1 MKITKIFDI
10 ILNINNINDI
20 FTRDINQK
28 LLSLI
33 EKKYQNKCYLSSYIL
48 KINKIINRS
57 LLEFNQNDLNCSFN
71 ISIQFEAECL
81 VFNKNE
87 VILNMKIQEIVNNNL
102 ILKNTIPF
110 IKNES
115 DTNTGNSNDNNSNE
129 IIISLI
135 KNNPDLSIF
144 KKDDIIPIIVG
155 KVKYSLG
162 SDKITINA
170 YPFIPIISNI
180 IYYQITPLNDQQFEL
195 LQETILPYIKYEEQ
209 IKNDLLKTKNN
220 NWNYFKNLIYPYA
233 NVKTTDKS
241 STHTMINLMEVV
253 NNSKKYND
261 KIITFDDRYDVS
273 NCELC
278 IYDDHNSYI
287 KINAYMTFYELC
299 KKYYLY
305 LKLINDLSINYNS
318 EKLIKSNSKIF
329 DIYTKYK
336 K

>member
-10 ILNINNINDI
+10 TLNIDNINDI
-20 FTRDINQK
+20 FTKDINQK

-33 EKKYQNKCYLSSYIL
+33 KKKYQYKCYLSSYVL

-102 ILKNTIPF
+102 ILKNTTTSEI
-110 IKNES
+110 
-115 DTNTGNSNDNNSNE
+115 NE
-129 IIISLI
+129 IIIALI
-135 KNNPDLSIF
+135 KNNQDLSIF
-144 KKDDIIPIIVG
+144 SKDDIIPIIVG

-180 IYYQITPLNDQQFEL
+180 IYYQVTGLNKQQLEL
-195 LQETILPYIKYEEQ
+195 LQETILPYIEYEEQ

-220 NWNYFKNLIYPYA
+220 TWDYFKNLVYPYT
-233 NVKTTDKS
+233 NTNNTKS
-241 STHTMINLMEVV
+241 KPTMINLMEVI
-253 NNSKKYND
+253 NNSDKYNN
-261 KIITFDDRYDVS
+261 KIIAFDEKYDIS

-278 IYDDHNSYI
+278 IYDDHNSYV
-287 KINAYMTFYELC
+287 KINSYMSFYELC

-318 EKLIKSNSKIF
+318 EKEIKSNTKIF
-329 DIYTKYK
+329 DIYNKYK

>member
-10 ILNINNINDI
+10 TLNIDNINDI
-20 FTRDINQK
+20 FTKDINQK

-33 EKKYQNKCYLSSYIL
+33 KKKYQYKCYLSSYVL
-48 KINKIINRS
+48 QINKIINRS

-102 ILKNTIPF
+102 ILKNTTTSEI
-110 IKNES
+110 
-115 DTNTGNSNDNNSNE
+115 NE
-129 IIISLI
+129 IIIALI
-135 KNNPDLSIF
+135 KNNQDLSIF
-144 KKDDIIPIIVG
+144 SKDDIIPIIVG

-180 IYYQITPLNDQQFEL
+180 IYYQVTSLNKQQLEL
-195 LQETILPYIKYEEQ
+195 LQETILPYIEYEEQ

-220 NWNYFKNLIYPYA
+220 TWDYFKNLVYPYT
-233 NVKTTDKS
+233 NTNNTKS
-241 STHTMINLMEVV
+241 KPTMINLMEVI
-253 NNSKKYND
+253 NNSDKYNN
-261 KIITFDDRYDVS
+261 KIIAFDEKYDIS

-278 IYDDHNSYI
+278 IYDDHNSYV
-287 KINAYMTFYELC
+287 KINSYMSFYELC

-318 EKLIKSNSKIF
+318 EKEIKSNTKIF
-329 DIYTKYK
+329 DIYNKYK

>member
-10 ILNINNINDI
+10 TLNINNIKDI
-20 FTRDINQK
+20 FTKDINQK
-28 LLSLI
+28 LLLLI
-33 EKKYQNKCYLSSYIL
+33 EKKYQYKCYLSSYIL

-57 LLEFNQNDLNCSFN
+57 LLEFNQNDLNCSFS

-102 ILKNTIPF
+102 ILKNTKTP
-110 IKNES
+110 EL
-115 DTNTGNSNDNNSNE
+115 NE
-129 IIISLI
+129 IIIALI
-135 KNNPDLSIF
+135 KNNQDLSIF
-144 KKDDIIPIIVG
+144 TKDDIIPIIVG

-170 YPFIPIISNI
+170 YPFIPIISNVT
-180 IYYQITPLNDQQFEL
+180 YYQVTSLNKQQLEL
-195 LQETILPYIKYEEQ
+195 LQETILPYIEYEEQ
-209 IKNDLLKTKNN
+209 IKKDLLNTENN
-220 NWNYFKNLIYPYA
+220 NWEYFKNLVYPYV
-233 NVKTTDKS
+233 NPIDSKS
-241 STHTMINLMEVV
+241 KPKMINLLEVI
-253 NNSKKYND
+253 NNSEKYID
-261 KIITFDDRYDVS
+261 KIITFDDKYDIS
-273 NCELC
+273 TCELC

-287 KINAYMTFYELC
+287 KNNSYMVFYELC

-318 EKLIKSNSKIF
+318 EKLIKSNSQIF
-329 DIYTKYK
+329 NIYNKYK

>member
-10 ILNINNINDI
+10 TLNIDNINDI
-20 FTRDINQK
+20 FTKDINQK

-33 EKKYQNKCYLSSYIL
+33 KKKYQYKCYLSSYVL

-102 ILKNTIPF
+102 ILKNTTTSEI
-110 IKNES
+110 
-115 DTNTGNSNDNNSNE
+115 NE
-129 IIISLI
+129 IIIALI
-135 KNNPDLSIF
+135 KNNQDLSIF
-144 KKDDIIPIIVG
+144 SKDDIIPIIVG

-170 YPFIPIISNI
+170 YPFIPIVSNI
-180 IYYQITPLNDQQFEL
+180 IYYQVTSLNKQQLEL
-195 LQETILPYIKYEEQ
+195 LQETILPYIEYEEQ
-209 IKNDLLKTKNN
+209 IKKDLLKTKNN
-220 NWNYFKNLIYPYA
+220 TWDYFKNLVYPYT
-233 NVKTTDKS
+233 NTDNKKS
-241 STHTMINLMEVV
+241 KPNMINLMEVL
-253 NNSKKYND
+253 NNSDKYNN
-261 KIITFDDRYDVS
+261 KIIAFDEKYDIS

-278 IYDDHNSYI
+278 IYDDHNSYV
-287 KINAYMTFYELC
+287 KINSYMSFYELC

-318 EKLIKSNSKIF
+318 EKEIKSNTKIF
-329 DIYTKYK
+329 DIYNKYK

>member
-10 ILNINNINDI
+10 TLNIDNINDI
-20 FTRDINQK
+20 FTKDINQK

-33 EKKYQNKCYLSSYIL
+33 KKKYQYKCYLSSYVL

-102 ILKNTIPF
+102 ILKNTTTSEI
-110 IKNES
+110 
-115 DTNTGNSNDNNSNE
+115 NE
-129 IIISLI
+129 IIIALI
-135 KNNPDLSIF
+135 KNNQDLSIF
-144 KKDDIIPIIVG
+144 SKDDIIPIIVG

-180 IYYQITPLNDQQFEL
+180 IYYQVTGINKQQLEL
-195 LQETILPYIKYEEQ
+195 LQETILSYIEYEEQ

-220 NWNYFKNLIYPYA
+220 TWDYFKNLVYPYT
-233 NVKTTDKS
+233 NTNNIKS
-241 STHTMINLMEVV
+241 KPNMINLMEVI
-253 NNSKKYND
+253 NNSDKYNN
-261 KIITFDDRYDVS
+261 KIIAFDEQYDIS

-278 IYDDHNSYI
+278 IYDNHNSYV
-287 KINAYMTFYELC
+287 KINSYMSFYELC

-318 EKLIKSNSKIF
+318 EKEIKSNTKIF
-329 DIYTKYK
+329 DIYNKYK

>member
-1 MKITKIFDI
+1 MNITKIFDI
-10 ILNINNINDI
+10 TLNIDNINDI
-20 FTRDINQK
+20 FTKDINQK

-33 EKKYQNKCYLSSYIL
+33 KKKYQYKCYLSSYVL

-102 ILKNTIPF
+102 ILKNTTTSEI
-110 IKNES
+110 
-115 DTNTGNSNDNNSNE
+115 NE
-129 IIISLI
+129 IIIALI
-135 KNNPDLSIF
+135 KNNQDLSIF
-144 KKDDIIPIIVG
+144 SKDDIIPIIVG

-180 IYYQITPLNDQQFEL
+180 IYYQVTGLNKQQLEL
-195 LQETILPYIKYEEQ
+195 LQETILPYIEYEEQ

-220 NWNYFKNLIYPYA
+220 TWDYFKNLVYPYT
-233 NVKTTDKS
+233 NTNNTKS
-241 STHTMINLMEVV
+241 KPTMINLMEVI
-253 NNSKKYND
+253 NNSDKYNN
-261 KIITFDDRYDVS
+261 KIIAFDEKYDIS

-278 IYDDHNSYI
+278 IYDDHNSYV
-287 KINAYMTFYELC
+287 KINSYMSFYELC

-318 EKLIKSNSKIF
+318 EKEIKSNTKIF
-329 DIYTKYK
+329 DIYNKYK

>member
-10 ILNINNINDI
+10 TLNIDNINDI
-20 FTRDINQK
+20 FTKDINQK

-33 EKKYQNKCYLSSYIL
+33 KKKYQYKCYLSSYVL

-102 ILKNTIPF
+102 ILKNTTTSEI
-110 IKNES
+110 
-115 DTNTGNSNDNNSNE
+115 NE
-129 IIISLI
+129 IIIALI
-135 KNNPDLSIF
+135 KNNQDLSIF
-144 KKDDIIPIIVG
+144 SKDDIIPIIVG

-180 IYYQITPLNDQQFEL
+180 IYYQVTGLNKQQLEL
-195 LQETILPYIKYEEQ
+195 LQETILPYIEYEEQ

-220 NWNYFKNLIYPYA
+220 TWDYFKNLVYPYT
-233 NVKTTDKS
+233 NTNNIKS
-241 STHTMINLMEVV
+241 KPNMINLMEVI
-253 NNSKKYND
+253 NNSDKYNN
-261 KIITFDDRYDVS
+261 KIIAFDEQYDIS

-278 IYDDHNSYI
+278 IYDDHNSYV
-287 KINAYMTFYELC
+287 KINSYMSFYELC

-318 EKLIKSNSKIF
+318 EKEIKSNTKIF
-329 DIYTKYK
+329 DIYNKYK

>member
-10 ILNINNINDI
+10 TLNIDNINDI
-20 FTRDINQK
+20 FTKDINQK

-33 EKKYQNKCYLSSYIL
+33 KKKYQYKCYLSSYVL

-102 ILKNTIPF
+102 ILKNTTTSEI
-110 IKNES
+110 
-115 DTNTGNSNDNNSNE
+115 NE
-129 IIISLI
+129 IIIALI
-135 KNNPDLSIF
+135 KNNQDLSIF
-144 KKDDIIPIIVG
+144 SKDDIIPIIVG

-180 IYYQITPLNDQQFEL
+180 IYYQVTGLNKQQLEL
-195 LQETILPYIKYEEQ
+195 LQETILPYIEYEEQ

-220 NWNYFKNLIYPYA
+220 TWDYFKNLVYPYT
-233 NVKTTDKS
+233 NTNNTKS
-241 STHTMINLMEVV
+241 KPTMINLMEVI
-253 NNSKKYND
+253 NNSDKYNNKIIAFDKKYD
-261 KIITFDDRYDVS
+261 IS

-278 IYDDHNSYI
+278 IYDDHNSYV
-287 KINAYMTFYELC
+287 KINSYMSFYELC

-318 EKLIKSNSKIF
+318 EKEIKSNTKIF
-329 DIYTKYK
+329 DIYNKYK

>member
-10 ILNINNINDI
+10 TLNIDNINDI
-20 FTRDINQK
+20 FTKDINQK

-33 EKKYQNKCYLSSYIL
+33 KKKYQYKCYLSSYVL

-102 ILKNTIPF
+102 ILKNTTTSEI
-110 IKNES
+110 
-115 DTNTGNSNDNNSNE
+115 NE
-129 IIISLI
+129 IIIALI
-135 KNNPDLSIF
+135 KNNQDLSIF
-144 KKDDIIPIIVG
+144 SKDDIIPIIVG

-180 IYYQITPLNDQQFEL
+180 IYYQVTGLNKQQLEL
-195 LQETILPYIKYEEQ
+195 LQETILPYIEYEEQ

-220 NWNYFKNLIYPYA
+220 TWDYFKNLVYPYT
-233 NVKTTDKS
+233 NTNNTKS
-241 STHTMINLMEVV
+241 KPTMINLMEVI
-253 NNSKKYND
+253 NNSDKYNN
-261 KIITFDDRYDVS
+261 KIIAFDEKYDIS

-278 IYDDHNSYI
+278 IYDDHNSYV
-287 KINAYMTFYELC
+287 KINSYMSFYELC

-305 LKLINDLSINYNS
+305 LKLINDLSIYYNS
-318 EKLIKSNSKIF
+318 EKEIKSNTKIF
-329 DIYTKYK
+329 DIYNKYK

>member
-10 ILNINNINDI
+10 TLNIDNINDI
-20 FTRDINQK
+20 FTKDINQK

-33 EKKYQNKCYLSSYIL
+33 KKKYQYKCYLSSYVL

-102 ILKNTIPF
+102 ILKNTTTSEI
-110 IKNES
+110 
-115 DTNTGNSNDNNSNE
+115 NE
-129 IIISLI
+129 IIIALI
-135 KNNPDLSIF
+135 KNNQDLSIF
-144 KKDDIIPIIVG
+144 SKDDIIPIIVG

-180 IYYQITPLNDQQFEL
+180 IYYQVTGLNKQQLEL
-195 LQETILPYIKYEEQ
+195 LQETILPYIEYEEQ
-209 IKNDLLKTKNN
+209 IKKDLLKTKNN
-220 NWNYFKNLIYPYA
+220 TWDYFKNLVYPYT
-233 NVKTTDKS
+233 NKNNIKS
-241 STHTMINLMEVV
+241 KPNMINLMEVI
-253 NNSKKYND
+253 NNSDKYNN
-261 KIITFDDRYDVS
+261 KIIAFDEQYDIS

-278 IYDDHNSYI
+278 IYDDHNSYV
-287 KINAYMTFYELC
+287 KINSYMSFYELC

-318 EKLIKSNSKIF
+318 EKEIKSNTKIF
-329 DIYTKYK
+329 DIYNKYK

>member
-10 ILNINNINDI
+10 TLNIDNINDI
-20 FTRDINQK
+20 FTKDINQK

-33 EKKYQNKCYLSSYIL
+33 KKKYQYKCYLSSYVL

-102 ILKNTIPF
+102 ILKNTTTSEI
-110 IKNES
+110 
-115 DTNTGNSNDNNSNE
+115 NE
-129 IIISLI
+129 IIIALI
-135 KNNPDLSIF
+135 KNNQDLSIF
-144 KKDDIIPIIVG
+144 SKDDIIPIIVG

-180 IYYQITPLNDQQFEL
+180 IYYQVTGLNKQQLEL
-195 LQETILPYIKYEEQ
+195 LQETILPYIEYEEQ

-220 NWNYFKNLIYPYA
+220 TWDYFKNLVYPYT
-233 NVKTTDKS
+233 NKNNIKS
-241 STHTMINLMEVV
+241 KPNMINLMEVI
-253 NNSKKYND
+253 NNSDKYNN
-261 KIITFDDRYDVS
+261 KIIAFDEQYDIS

-278 IYDDHNSYI
+278 IYDDHNSYV
-287 KINAYMTFYELC
+287 KINSYMSFYELC

-318 EKLIKSNSKIF
+318 EKEIKSNTKIF
-329 DIYTKYK
+329 DIYNKYK

>member
-10 ILNINNINDI
+10 TLNIDNINDI
-20 FTRDINQK
+20 FTKDINQK

-33 EKKYQNKCYLSSYIL
+33 KKKYQYKCYLSSYVL
-48 KINKIINRS
+48 QINKIINRS

-102 ILKNTIPF
+102 ILKNTTTSEI
-110 IKNES
+110 
-115 DTNTGNSNDNNSNE
+115 NE
-129 IIISLI
+129 IIIALI
-135 KNNPDLSIF
+135 KNNQDLSIF
-144 KKDDIIPIIVG
+144 SKDDIIPIIVG

-180 IYYQITPLNDQQFEL
+180 IYYQVTSLNKQQLEL
-195 LQETILPYIKYEEQ
+195 LQETILPYIEYEEQ

-220 NWNYFKNLIYPYA
+220 TWDYFKNLVYPYT
-233 NVKTTDKS
+233 NTNNTKS
-241 STHTMINLMEVV
+241 KPTMINLMEVI
-253 NNSKKYND
+253 NNSDKYNN
-261 KIITFDDRYDVS
+261 KIIAFDEKYDIS

-278 IYDDHNSYI
+278 IYDDHNS
-287 KINAYMTFYELC
+287 
-299 KKYYLY
+299 
-305 LKLINDLSINYNS
+305 
-318 EKLIKSNSKIF
+318 
-329 DIYTKYK
+329 
-336 K
+336 

>member
-10 ILNINNINDI
+10 TLNIDNINDI
-20 FTRDINQK
+20 FTKDINQK

-33 EKKYQNKCYLSSYIL
+33 KKKYQYKCYLSSYVL

-57 LLEFNQNDLNCSFN
+57 LLEFNQNYLNCSFN

-102 ILKNTIPF
+102 ILKNTTTSEI
-110 IKNES
+110 
-115 DTNTGNSNDNNSNE
+115 NE
-129 IIISLI
+129 IIIALI
-135 KNNPDLSIF
+135 KNNQDLSIF
-144 KKDDIIPIIVG
+144 SKDDIIPIIVG

-180 IYYQITPLNDQQFEL
+180 IYYQVTGLNKQQLEL
-195 LQETILPYIKYEEQ
+195 LQETILPYIEYEEQ

-220 NWNYFKNLIYPYA
+220 TWDYFKNLVYPYT
-233 NVKTTDKS
+233 NTNNTKS
-241 STHTMINLMEVV
+241 KPTMINLMEVI
-253 NNSKKYND
+253 NNSDKYNN
-261 KIITFDDRYDVS
+261 KIIAFDEKYDIS

-278 IYDDHNSYI
+278 IYDDHNSYV
-287 KINAYMTFYELC
+287 KINSYMSFYELC

-318 EKLIKSNSKIF
+318 EKEIKSNTKIF
-329 DIYTKYK
+329 DIYNKYK

>member
-10 ILNINNINDI
+10 ILNIDNINDI
-20 FTRDINQK
+20 FTKDINQK

-33 EKKYQNKCYLSSYIL
+33 KKKYQYKCYLSSYVL

-102 ILKNTIPF
+102 ILKNTTTSEI
-110 IKNES
+110 
-115 DTNTGNSNDNNSNE
+115 NE
-129 IIISLI
+129 IIIALI
-135 KNNPDLSIF
+135 KNNQDLSIF
-144 KKDDIIPIIVG
+144 SKDDIIPIIVG

-180 IYYQITPLNDQQFEL
+180 IYYQVTGLNKQQLEL
-195 LQETILPYIKYEEQ
+195 LQETILPYIEYEEQ

-220 NWNYFKNLIYPYA
+220 TWDYFKNLVYPYT
-233 NVKTTDKS
+233 NKNNIKS
-241 STHTMINLMEVV
+241 KPNMINLMEVI
-253 NNSKKYND
+253 NNSDKYNN
-261 KIITFDDRYDVS
+261 KIIAFDEQYDIS

-278 IYDDHNSYI
+278 IYDDHNSYV
-287 KINAYMTFYELC
+287 KINSYMSFYELC

-318 EKLIKSNSKIF
+318 EKEIKSNTKIF
-329 DIYTKYK
+329 DIYNKYK

>member
-10 ILNINNINDI
+10 TLNINDI
-20 FTRDINQK
+20 NYIFTKDINQK

-33 EKKYQNKCYLSSYIL
+33 EKKYQNKCYLSSYII

-71 ISIQFEAECL
+71 ISIQFEADCL

-102 ILKNTIPF
+102 ILKNT
-110 IKNES
+110 N
-115 DTNTGNSNDNNSNE
+115 DSNINE
-129 IIISLI
+129 IIIALI
-135 KNNPDLSIF
+135 KNNQDLSKF
-144 KKDDIIPIIVG
+144 TKDDIIPIIVG

-170 YPFIPIISNI
+170 YPFIPIVSNV
-180 IYYQITPLNDQQFEL
+180 IYYQVTILNKQQLET
-195 LQETILPYIKYEEQ
+195 LQENIIPYIEHEEK
-209 IKNDLLKTKNN
+209 IKKDIMNTKNN
-220 NWNYFKNLIYPYA
+220 TWEYFKTLVYPYV
-233 NVKTTDKS
+233 NTSNKKCKT
-241 STHTMINLMEVV
+241 INLLEVL
-253 NNSKKYND
+253 NNSEKYNN
-261 KIITFDDRYDVS
+261 KIISFDDKYDIS

-278 IYDDHNSYI
+278 IYDDHESYININSY
-287 KINAYMTFYELC
+287 MMFYELC

-318 EKLIKSNSKIF
+318 EKLIKSNSQIF

>member
-10 ILNINNINDI
+10 TLNIDNINDI
-20 FTRDINQK
+20 FTKDINQK

-33 EKKYQNKCYLSSYIL
+33 KKKYQYKCYLSSYVL

-102 ILKNTIPF
+102 ILKNTTTSEI
-110 IKNES
+110 
-115 DTNTGNSNDNNSNE
+115 NE
-129 IIISLI
+129 IMIALI
-135 KNNPDLSIF
+135 KNNQDLSIF
-144 KKDDIIPIIVG
+144 SKDDIIPIIVG

-180 IYYQITPLNDQQFEL
+180 IYYQVTGLNKQQLEL
-195 LQETILPYIKYEEQ
+195 LQETILPYIEYEEQ

-220 NWNYFKNLIYPYA
+220 TWDYFKNLVYPYT
-233 NVKTTDKS
+233 NTNNIKS
-241 STHTMINLMEVV
+241 KPNMINLMEVI
-253 NNSKKYND
+253 NNSDKYNN
-261 KIITFDDRYDVS
+261 KIIAFDEQYDIS

-278 IYDDHNSYI
+278 IYDDHNSYV
-287 KINAYMTFYELC
+287 KINSYMSFYELC

-318 EKLIKSNSKIF
+318 EKEIKSNTKIF
-329 DIYTKYK
+329 DIYNKYK

>member
-10 ILNINNINDI
+10 TLNIDNINDI
-20 FTRDINQK
+20 FTKDINQK

-33 EKKYQNKCYLSSYIL
+33 KKKYQYKCYLSSYVL

-102 ILKNTIPF
+102 ILKNTTTSEI
-110 IKNES
+110 
-115 DTNTGNSNDNNSNE
+115 NE
-129 IIISLI
+129 IIIALI
-135 KNNPDLSIF
+135 KNNQDLSIF
-144 KKDDIIPIIVG
+144 SKDDIIPIIVG

-170 YPFIPIISNI
+170 YPFIPIVSNI
-180 IYYQITPLNDQQFEL
+180 IYYQVTSLNKQQLEL
-195 LQETILPYIKYEEQ
+195 LQETILPYIEYEEQ
-209 IKNDLLKTKNN
+209 IKKDLLKTKNN
-220 NWNYFKNLIYPYA
+220 TWDYFKNLVYPYT
-233 NVKTTDKS
+233 NTDNKKS
-241 STHTMINLMEVV
+241 KPNMINLMEVI
-253 NNSKKYND
+253 NNSDKYNN
-261 KIITFDDRYDVS
+261 KIIAFDEQYDIS

-278 IYDDHNSYI
+278 IYDDHNSYV
-287 KINAYMTFYELC
+287 KINSYMSFYELC

-318 EKLIKSNSKIF
+318 EKEIKSNTKIF
-329 DIYTKYK
+329 DIYNKYK